1 MKSNKLIDVMS
12 DESKDGTRK
21 TLMRHSVELTAV
33 PLLARFVLVNGG
45 VVNGG
50 SSKNLKI

>member
-1 MKSNKLIDVMS
+1 
-12 DESKDGTRK
+12 
-21 TLMRHSVELTAV
+21 MRHSVELTAV

-45 VVNGG
+45 VVNDGG